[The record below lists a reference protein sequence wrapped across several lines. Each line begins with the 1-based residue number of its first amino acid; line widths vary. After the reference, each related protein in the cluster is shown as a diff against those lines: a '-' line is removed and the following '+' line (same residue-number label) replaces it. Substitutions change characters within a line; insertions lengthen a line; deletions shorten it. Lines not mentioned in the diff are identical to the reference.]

1 MVPVAHR
8 LHPSLMPAT
17 LSDALV
23 RRILGRMVQAKS
35 RLELVDVT
43 DPGHVL
49 LLDEPIARAAIG
61 RFLRRMPL
69 P

>member
-1 MVPVAHR
+1 
-8 LHPSLMPAT
+8 
-17 LSDALV
+17 
-23 RRILGRMVQAKS
+23 MVQAKS
-35 RLELVDVT
+35 RLELVDMT